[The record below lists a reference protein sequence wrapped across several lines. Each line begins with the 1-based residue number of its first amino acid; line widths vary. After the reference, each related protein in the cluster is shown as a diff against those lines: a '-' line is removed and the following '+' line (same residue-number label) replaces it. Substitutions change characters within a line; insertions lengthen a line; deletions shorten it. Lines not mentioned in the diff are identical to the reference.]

1 MGVKGTTWY
10 DWSNIVALTTFGCFP
25 RATAPLSAGSRVSL
39 RLLAR
44 QIKRNSTA
52 TATIRTRAA
61 MPLAISAFISPNR
74 RSSPNGLLGTVQEF
88 RGGEKITNHSQI
100 LFSGWFCVL
109 HLQEMYNLVWL
120 WTTAKSRAV
129 RSTEVNGNPMRL
141 NINLTPYSCLLNLP
155 WIIKLTRRMICVN
168 YSPYLVWPSMVVLPR
183 MAKYY
188 FTSHLHDT

>member
-1 MGVKGTTWY
+1 
-10 DWSNIVALTTFGCFP
+10 
-25 RATAPLSAGSRVSL
+25 
-39 RLLAR
+39 
-44 QIKRNSTA
+44 
-52 TATIRTRAA
+52 

-155 WIIKLTRRMICVN
+155 WIIKLTWRMICVN
-168 YSPYLVWPSMVVLPR
+168 YSPYLVWPSMVQCCHAWQNIILLLTC
-183 MAKYY
+183 MTHNEKG
-188 FTSHLHDT
+188 TSDCTIRNLSSAFGFFSIHILEVIFLCLCFLKNEHKWCRCINWI